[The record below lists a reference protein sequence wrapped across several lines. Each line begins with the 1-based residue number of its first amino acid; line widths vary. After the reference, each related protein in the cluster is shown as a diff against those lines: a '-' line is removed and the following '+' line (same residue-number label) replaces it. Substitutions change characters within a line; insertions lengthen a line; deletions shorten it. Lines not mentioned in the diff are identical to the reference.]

1 MSMSFLKEKAKQDDA
16 QKEIVMQ
23 EEHEKAVKLEVT
35 KEQAKKTTLK
45 ERLLR
50 QKLERLNEDLKT
62 YNDERK
68 PYSTSVPWKEG
79 SKPVPLKNGL
89 YAKGRMDASMTDAF
103 KRFKNPDLEQ
113 IKNASP
119 QVKEIGAGTSNLAR
133 EAFKLLQA
141 DKLKR
146 AREDSYTL
154 NPDTILNKRMHEL
167 LEQKEEFFNQVKESS
182 KIDSVAR
189 KAKLEM

>member
-1 MSMSFLKEKAKQDDA
+1 
-16 QKEIVMQ
+16 
-23 EEHEKAVKLEVT
+23 
-35 KEQAKKTTLK
+35 
-45 ERLLR
+45 
-50 QKLERLNEDLKT
+50 
-62 YNDERK
+62 
-68 PYSTSVPWKEG
+68 
-79 SKPVPLKNGL
+79 
-89 YAKGRMDASMTDAF
+89 MTDAF

-113 IKNASP
+113 IKNAGP
-119 QVKEIGAGTSNLAR
+119 LVKEIGAGTSNLAR

-182 KIDSVAR
+182 KIDSVA
-189 KAKLEM
+189 KKKKLEM